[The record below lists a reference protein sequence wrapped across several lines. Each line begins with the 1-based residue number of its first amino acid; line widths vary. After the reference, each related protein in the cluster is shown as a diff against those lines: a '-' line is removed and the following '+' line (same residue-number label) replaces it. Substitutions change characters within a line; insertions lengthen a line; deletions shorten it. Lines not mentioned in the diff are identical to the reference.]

1 MEFVRGVLQSSSRV
15 LELKQTSN
23 TQPIIFLMVGAYLSL
38 SLCPQFLNLHTSGR
52 ADVLCFRLF
61 EGETNK
67 IPPHNVEP

>member
-38 SLCPQFLNLHTSGR
+38 SLCPQFLKFTHIWEGR
-52 ADVLCFRLF
+52 RTMFSSFR
-61 EGETNK
+61 GGNK
-67 IPPHNVEP
+67 